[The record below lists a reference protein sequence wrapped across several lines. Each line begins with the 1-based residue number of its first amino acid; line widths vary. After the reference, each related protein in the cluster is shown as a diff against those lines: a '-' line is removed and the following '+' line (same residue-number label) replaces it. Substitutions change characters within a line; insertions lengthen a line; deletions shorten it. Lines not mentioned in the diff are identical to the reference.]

1 MTHQKG
7 SANTI
12 KLKRVYDPVDS
23 GDGVRFLVERLWP
36 RGIKKTALHLEA
48 WLKDAA
54 PSSTLRRW
62 FAHDPR
68 KWRQFRQRYFRE
80 LSSNPAVAQPI
91 IKAARRGPV
100 TLLYSVHDS
109 DHNNAV
115 ALKDY
120 VESRMRG
127 KMVPHR
133 RAS

>member
-115 ALKDY
+115 ALKAY
-120 VESRMRG
+120 LVAKISRRG
-127 KMVPHR
+127 GAHR
-133 RAS
+133 AA